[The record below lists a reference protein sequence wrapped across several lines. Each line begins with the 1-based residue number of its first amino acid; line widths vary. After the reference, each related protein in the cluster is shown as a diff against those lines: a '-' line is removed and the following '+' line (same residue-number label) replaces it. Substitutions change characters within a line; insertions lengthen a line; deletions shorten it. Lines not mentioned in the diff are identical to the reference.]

1 MIANHVHHEWLAVGV
16 TEEQWMENAKEWV
29 AFFEKIGYPHGVR
42 AYRTRIGDERATCR
56 RKRRRGGQ

>member
-1 MIANHVHHEWLAVGV
+1 
-16 TEEQWMENAKEWV
+16 MENAKEWV